1 MASCGLGVVCQWSF
15 GCRNRLRIQL
25 ILSRPA
31 VTPLLLLL
39 TLVFL
44 VNARKEQICSS
55 VSFSSPSSP
64 PFFLLF
70 VLNCLNKLL
79 LPPFSHPPPLL
90 LLLLLLLPLSDCSSV
105 VYQSTLLLQTTPGLR
120 KEIGFAK
127 RYWFSCLAAQLP
139 TVCVRECM
147 CESECVC
154 PRSQKHKKEKAKKEV
169 GKRKSMP
176 SD

>member
-79 LPPFSHPPPLL
+79 LPPHPLI
-90 LLLLLLLPLSDCSSV
+90 LPLSDCSSV
-105 VYQSTLLLQTTPGLR
+105 VCQSTLLLQTTPGLR